1 MERLRAAELEVAGE
15 RVVARWDRSL
25 YWPREEMLVVA
36 DLHVGKTQSLRARG
50 MTLPDGVLDDDLARV
65 AAAVAETGAR
75 RLLILGDL
83 VHDATGLTSAVIERL
98 ALWRERHPLPV
109 SLVLGNHDLRVAALP
124 PDWRV
129 AVHEQPL
136 SVPPFFFSHEPK
148 GGSDFNWCGHLH
160 PVVTLR
166 GAGDRVRLPC
176 FHVGERIGVLP
187 AFSALTGGAE
197 VRRGVGERVVAVVG
211 DFVVDVSG
219 RG

>member
-1 MERLRAAELEVAGE
+1 VERLRAAELEVAGE

-25 YWPREEMLVVA
+25 YWPRQEMLVVA

-50 MTLPDGVLDDDLARV
+50 MTLPDGVLDDDLAR
-65 AAAVAETGAR
+65 AGAAVAETGAR
-75 RLLILGDL
+75 HLLILGDL
-83 VHDATGLTSAVIERL
+83 IHDATGLTAGVIERL
-98 ALWRERHPLPV
+98 ARWRERYPLPV
-109 SLVLGNHDLRVAALP
+109 SLVLGNHDFHVAALP

-129 AVHEQPL
+129 AVHERPL
-136 SVPPFFFSHEPK
+136 SVPPFSFSHEPQ

-166 GAGDRVRLPC
+166 GSGDRARLPC

-197 VRRGVGERVVAVVG
+197 VRRGVGERVIAVVG
-211 DFVVDVSG
+211 DFVVDVSA